1 MQRRKFLSLSVAG
14 AAAVGGA
21 SLLGAWPASAQIVR
35 PLRAAPTTR
44 FPVGVRRYDW
54 FRGSRP
60 ITTYIYYPASTG
72 TVGGN
77 PVNNAP
83 AAAGL
88 WPVYEFMHGFMSSPQ
103 NSLAMIRT
111 FAEAGF
117 IVPAPHFPNLNIND
131 VYSGNQSRDISEVIT
146 RTLALNNAGTPF
158 SGLMDIAAGVGVAGH
173 SMGGMTT
180 HGLLTA
186 WPDSRIT
193 AAIPQSCQDM
203 GTPSSSVR
211 AKVLFMHGDRD
222 GAAGIASA
230 RQAYNEL
237 PATKAFLTFLGG
249 SHTSMWS
256 DPIMSRVG
264 LDWMRW
270 SLYGDTAAR
279 DRLAGDAA
287 SSHTRWEFV
296 GDDIPA
302 TTFNLV
308 AQHSGKFADI
318 DAFSTAAGARLIQWS
333 STGGLN
339 QQFQFIDTGD
349 GHFRIAAR
357 HSGLV
362 LEVANNSDGTD
373 VTQATNTGAANQQWR
388 VEDRGGGV
396 VSLINRQSGKA
407 MDVWGRSTADGARIA
422 QYTYNT
428 SNTNQRFMRR
438 PV

>member
-1 MQRRKFLSLSVAG
+1 MERRNFLKLSVAS

-21 SLLGAWPASAQIVR
+21 SLFNVWQANAQT
-35 PLRAAPTTR
+35 APTTP
-44 FPVGVRRYDW
+44 FAVGVRQYNW
-54 FRGSRP
+54 TRGSRQ
-60 ITTYIYYPASTG
+60 ITTYVYYPATG
-72 TVGGN
+72 AAGGS
-77 PVNNAP
+77 PINNAP
-83 AAAGL
+83 IADGL
-88 WPVYEFMHGFMSSPQ
+88 FPICEFMHGFSSSPQ
-103 NSLAMIRT
+103 NSLAMIRPL
-111 FAEAGF
+111 AAAGF
-117 IVPAPHFPNLNIND
+117 IVPAPHFPNLNGND
-131 VYSGNQSRDISEVIT
+131 VYNGNQSKDISELLT
-146 RTLALNNAGTPF
+146 RTIALNEAGTPF
-158 SGLMDIAAGVGVAGH
+158 TGRINTAVGVGVSGH

-193 AAIPQSCQDM
+193 AAIPQSCVDM
-203 GTPSSSVR
+203 GNPSSSVR

-222 GAAGIASA
+222 DLTQYSSA
-230 RQAYNEL
+230 RQAYSEM
-237 PATKAFLTFLGG
+237 PATKAFLTFIGG

-264 LDWMRW
+264 VDWMRW

-296 GDDIPA
+296 GDPIPS
-302 TTFNLV
+302 TNTYSLV

-318 DAFSTAAGARLIQWS
+318 ASISTAPGARLQQWS

-349 GHFRIAAR
+349 GHVRIVAR

-362 LEVANNSDGTD
+362 LEVADNSDGTD
-373 VTQATNTGAANQQWR
+373 VTQAADTGAANQQWR

-422 QYTYNT
+422 QYAYNS
-428 SNTNQRFMRR
+428 SNTNQRFTRR